1 LAVLLLLPLPH
12 PLQAQEQAPIVV
24 TATSVHYSFGQQATF
39 SIAVSA
45 DAGIHALY
53 LYLQK
58 EGDTRIDV
66 AAVPFEG
73 GTSVQASAQLDLRH
87 HSLPPFGDV
96 AWWWEVRD
104 AIGNTL
110 TTEPSVFQ
118 YVDNRFEWR
127 TVSAGPVRLY
137 TVVDDALYTQA
148 ALDIAQTSLVQI
160 AQALGSAPPD
170 EVKLYIYPSL
180 ADLRAALEMGG
191 REWMGG

>member
-1 LAVLLLLPLPH
+1 MRGVAALLAVLLLLPLPH

-96 AWWWEVRD
+96 AWWWEGAGCHWQYADHRD
-104 AIGNTL
+104 IC
-110 TTEPSVFQ
+110 V
-118 YVDNRFEWR
+118 
-127 TVSAGPVRLY
+127 PVRG
-137 TVVDDALYTQA
+137 Q
-148 ALDIAQTSLVQI
+148 SL
-160 AQALGSAPPD
+160 
-170 EVKLYIYPSL
+170 
-180 ADLRAALEMGG
+180 
-191 REWMGG
+191 